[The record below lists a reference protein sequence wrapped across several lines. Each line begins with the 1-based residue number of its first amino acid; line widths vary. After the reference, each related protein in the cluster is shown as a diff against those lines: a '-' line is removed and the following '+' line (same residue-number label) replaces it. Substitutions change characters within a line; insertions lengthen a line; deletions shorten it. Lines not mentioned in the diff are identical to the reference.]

1 MGKVKGLDIFVVR
14 ALTRKRKKYK
24 QLSIAYFSVAI
35 SAAIFIGYIA
45 YLIVRTHEVKFVDYN
60 EFGIA
65 IPQNY
70 QIHGIDVSRYQDHI
84 VWNAVS
90 QMDVRNV
97 KLGFAFIKATEGVND
112 ADPYFKRNWKKA
124 KEAGMVRG
132 AYHYFLPNK
141 DAKAQVKNFVKNVK
155 LESGDLPPV
164 LDIEDTKG
172 ASKAKVQK
180 EVKAWLQLMEATYHV
195 KPIIYTF
202 LNFYDEYLKGVF
214 DEYPLWVAHY
224 EQPERPR
231 IERDWTFWQHSES
244 GRVNGIGSRVD
255 FDVFNGDSSAFRA
268 LLLP

>member
-1 MGKVKGLDIFVVR
+1 MIKAKGLNIFVLR
-14 ALTRKRKKYK
+14 ALAKKRKKYIK
-24 QLSIAYFSVAI
+24 LSIAYFTVAI

-60 EFGIA
+60 AFGIA

-84 VWNAVS
+84 IWDAVKGMEV
-90 QMDVRNV
+90 QNV
-97 KLGFAFIKATEGVND
+97 KLGFTFIKATEGVND
-112 ADPYFKRNWKKA
+112 VDPYFGRNWKKT
-124 KEAGMVRG
+124 KEAGLVRG

-141 DAKAQVKNFVKNVK
+141 DPKQQVNNFIKNVK
-155 LESGDLPPV
+155 LEPGDLPPV

-172 ASKAKVQK
+172 VNKAKLQK
-180 EVKAWLQLMEATYHV
+180 VVKQWLDLMEASYHV

-202 LNFYDEYLKGVF
+202 LNFYDDYLKGAF
-214 DEYPLWVAHY
+214 DNYPLWIAHY
-224 EQPERPR
+224 DQPEQPR
-231 IERDWTFWQHSES
+231 IERDWTFWQHSDS

-255 FDVFNGDSSAFRA
+255 FDVFNGDSTAFRA